1 MVGRRI
7 LYWLV
12 LVGCFCFCIAYQ
24 QWLAWFLLAA
34 LLVFPT
40 FSLLVSLEAML
51 SVRLRLSIPK
61 TVPLGDP
68 TEVAVLHRCAMPAPL
83 WRYKVLV
90 ERPLTGQRWKLRP
103 NDLLPTEH
111 CGTLVVTIKKARI
124 YDYLG
129 LTGWPVRIRPSSGQV
144 IVRPD
149 PVPVEDLPSLQRLM
163 THQWKPKP
171 GGGFAENHELRLY
184 RPGDS
189 IQQIHWK
196 LSAKTGSLILREPM
210 EPMRNRL
217 LLRMDLNGT
226 PHELD
231 TKLGQLLWISQ
242 QFLSKDL
249 HFQIQCLTGKGIRLW
264 QVTSTDTLDAVMD
277 ELLAQPLSTGGSLQP
292 RTEIAGW
299 QYFIGG
305 GSHEQR

>member
-7 LYWLV
+7 LYTLV

-34 LLVFPT
+34 LLAFPT
-40 FSLLVSLEAML
+40 FSLVMSLEAML
-51 SVRLRLSIPK
+51 SIKLRLSLPR
-61 TVPLGDP
+61 TVPLGEP
-68 TEVAVLHRCAMPAPL
+68 TEVTLRHRCAMPAPV
-83 WRYKVLV
+83 WRCRILV
-90 ERPLTGQRWKLRP
+90 ERPLTGQRWKLRQT
-103 NDLLPTEH
+103 DLLPTEH
-111 CGTLVVTIKKARI
+111 CGTLMVTVKKARI

-129 LTGWPVRIRPSSGQV
+129 LTGWPIRIRPPFQQV
-144 IVRPD
+144 TVRPE
-149 PVPVEDLPSLQRLM
+149 PVAVEDLPALSRLS

-210 EPMRNRL
+210 EPLRERI
-217 LLRMDLNGT
+217 LLRLDLSGT
-226 PHELD
+226 PQELD

-242 QFLSKDL
+242 QLLSKEL

-264 QVTSTDTLDAVMD
+264 QVTSAETLDAAMD
-277 ELLAQPLSTGGSLQP
+277 ELLAQPLSTGGSVQT
-292 RTEIAGW
+292 RTERAGW

-305 GSHEQR
+305 GSHDKG